1 SIIDRLILGIL
12 QGGVSWRGLNRAGEF
27 APSVHVP
34 IYNIHIHLSSHPR
47 NQRPKN
53 LAPSTTR
60 RISDPAHRQPVP
72 ARPGAHFNSIMA
84 PPAHETPTTDA
95 APAPAPILFRANKK
109 RKAGLRQRA
118 ASPAADDDDTAA
130 APKSTSTAGNTTTF
144 APATETT
151 ADEGPEA
158 HNPSALRH
166 RARKRLNGVGFSAR
180 GTTALAGAGGD
191 DTDPMSLSSS
201 SRALVSVPAQ
211 APDDDPLI
219 AKRFAPQT
227 GAAAT
232 TIVNKHMM
240 EYIESHLSNRNP
252 PPQSELPTSS
262 QHQAATVV
270 TNPSTTAPSAGPAEL
285 PDPKN
290 HPIMQGKLMEVD
302 LGDEVRARNQAMT
315 EKAARRLLGE
325 SVDDDTSGRRAKKPR
340 LGRDGKPWRPR
351 NRRTSDDIK
360 RDQLVEEIL
369 RENRLD
375 VYDVP
380 KPQEPQNEGDGDA
393 DDRIAEEFRRE
404 FMDAMVQRQQKK
416 KTAAPAA
423 RAGARKADEEVLKG
437 PKLGGSRNARAAM
450 RDLLLKKEKEKDS
463 RR

>member
-1 SIIDRLILGIL
+1 MSL
-12 QGGVSWRGLNRAGEF
+12 
-27 APSVHVP
+27 
-34 IYNIHIHLSSHPR
+34 
-47 NQRPKN
+47 
-53 LAPSTTR
+53 
-60 RISDPAHRQPVP
+60 PAD
-72 ARPGAHFNSIMA
+72 
-84 PPAHETPTTDA
+84 ETPAIDA

-118 ASPAADDDDTAA
+118 ASPAADDDDTTAA
-130 APKSTSTAGNTTTF
+130 SKSNSTAENTTTS
-144 APATETT
+144 APATEIT
-151 ADEGPEA
+151 ADDGSESQI
-158 HNPSALRH
+158 PSALRH

-180 GTTALAGAGGD
+180 GTTTLAGAGGD
-191 DTDPMSLSSS
+191 DANPMSLSSS
-201 SRALVSVPAQ
+201 SRALVPVPAQ

-252 PPQSELPTSS
+252 PPPSPSEPSTSS
-262 QHQAATVV
+262 QHQPATVV

-325 SVDDDTSGRRAKKPR
+325 AVDDDTGGRRAKKPR

>member
-1 SIIDRLILGIL
+1 
-12 QGGVSWRGLNRAGEF
+12 
-27 APSVHVP
+27 
-34 IYNIHIHLSSHPR
+34 
-47 NQRPKN
+47 
-53 LAPSTTR
+53 
-60 RISDPAHRQPVP
+60 
-72 ARPGAHFNSIMA
+72 MA
-84 PPAHETPTTDA
+84 PPADESPATDA
-95 APAPAPILFRANKK
+95 TPAPAPILFRANRK

-118 ASPAADDDDTAA
+118 ASPTADDDNDTIVAS
-130 APKSTSTAGNTTTF
+130 KSNSTAENTTTP
-144 APATETT
+144 ASATEIT
-151 ADEGPEA
+151 ADDGPEA
-158 HNPSALRH
+158 NIPSALRH
-166 RARKRLNGVGFSAR
+166 RARKRLNGVGFSVR
-180 GTTALAGAGGD
+180 GATTLVAGD
-191 DTDPMSLSSS
+191 DTDPVSLSSS
-201 SRALVSVPAQ
+201 LSHALVPATAQ
-211 APDDDPLI
+211 TPDDDPLI

-252 PPQSELPTSS
+252 PPPPSEPSTSS
-262 QHQAATVV
+262 QHQAAAAAV
-270 TNPSTTAPSAGPAEL
+270 TNPSTSAPSAGPAEL

-325 SVDDDTSGRRAKKPR
+325 AVDEDTGGRRAKKPR

>member
-1 SIIDRLILGIL
+1 MAS
-12 QGGVSWRGLNRAGEF
+12 
-27 APSVHVP
+27 
-34 IYNIHIHLSSHPR
+34 
-47 NQRPKN
+47 
-53 LAPSTTR
+53 
-60 RISDPAHRQPVP
+60 PAD
-72 ARPGAHFNSIMA
+72 
-84 PPAHETPTTDA
+84 ETPTTDA
-95 APAPAPILFRANKK
+95 AQAPAPILFRANKK

-118 ASPAADDDDTAA
+118 ASPTEDNDNNTVSK
-130 APKSTSTAGNTTTF
+130 PKSAAENATT
-144 APATETT
+144 PASFTETNP
-151 ADEGPEA
+151 AGDEGPES
-158 HNPSALRH
+158 HISSALRH

-180 GTTALAGAGGD
+180 GSTTTGD
-191 DTDPMSLSSS
+191 DTNPMSLSSS
-201 SRALVSVPAQ
+201 RALVPVPAQ
-211 APDDDPLI
+211 TPDDDPLI

-232 TIVNKHMM
+232 TIVNKHMYVSPPPGNASQTIYPTPEADQARM

-252 PPQSELPTSS
+252 PPPSSEQSTS
-262 QHQAATVV
+262 QHQAAA
-270 TNPSTTAPSAGPAEL
+270 TNPSTTTASASTET

-325 SVDDDTSGRRAKKPR
+325 AVDDDGSGNGGRRAKKPR

-351 NRRTSDDIK
+351 NRRNSDDVK

-380 KPQEPQNEGDGDA
+380 KPQEPQNDGDGNA

-404 FMDAMVQRQQKK
+404 FMDAMVQRQKKK

>member
-1 SIIDRLILGIL
+1 
-12 QGGVSWRGLNRAGEF
+12 
-27 APSVHVP
+27 
-34 IYNIHIHLSSHPR
+34 
-47 NQRPKN
+47 
-53 LAPSTTR
+53 
-60 RISDPAHRQPVP
+60 
-72 ARPGAHFNSIMA
+72 MA
-84 PPAHETPTTDA
+84 PPADETPTTDA

-118 ASPAADDDDTAA
+118 ASPAADDDDNAA
-130 APKSTSTAGNTTTF
+130 ASKSTSTAENNTTS

-158 HNPSALRH
+158 HIPSALRH

-191 DTDPMSLSSS
+191 DTDPVSLSSS

-325 SVDDDTSGRRAKKPR
+325 SVDDDTGGRRAKKPR

-369 RENRLD
+369 RENRREVCTVSFNGASKHMLIWKPYLVD